1 MRSPRADASSEPSA
15 QHLKRSITAP
25 DAANEFARLDAT
37 ATTSSQSATST
48 TRPSPTSPPPHPDG
62 TPLRARTA
70 VDFGR
75 MRPSTYGFAAVCV
88 QDSRNPRASAF
99 DVLQIDGHS
108 ILTKPW
114 EHRRDRLEALFADH
128 ALSPP
133 WTLCPSTRDPGV
145 AREWLEIW
153 TRTPGIEG
161 VVVKGL
167 AQSYRPGARRWLKV
181 RNGMN
186 CICRNTQPRRTAG
199 FVLVS

>member
-1 MRSPRADASSEPSA
+1 
-15 QHLKRSITAP
+15 
-25 DAANEFARLDAT
+25 
-37 ATTSSQSATST
+37 
-48 TRPSPTSPPPHPDG
+48 
-62 TPLRARTA
+62 
-70 VDFGR
+70 

-181 RNGMN
+181 RARQTTEAVVGATTGTLG
-186 CICRNTQPRRTAG
+186 RPRPLVLGRYDAAG
-199 FVLVS
+199 RLRYVGKTTEVSPADARQLADQLTPAAPGAHPWEGARFSAGWGRGGDVLDTTLVVPERVA